1 MLMIAITDTRRIRF
15 FVGGFPGS
23 RGDSLAFRARS
34 WSSSM
39 ENSDAPMRPMADG
52 EFILG
57 DSGFG
62 LTAFLITPFRE
73 ADMYGPNAV
82 SMRRFNHLHAK
93 MRVVVENAFGRLK
106 GRWNVLRMICAHP
119 GLASSIQEAAIALHN
134 FLEARDG
141 AYDGTVEE
149 EADREEVALETPEG
163 DECPLSLGAQRRVG
177 ILKALGLPWVDEE

>member
-1 MLMIAITDTRRIRF
+1 
-15 FVGGFPGS
+15 
-23 RGDSLAFRARS
+23 
-34 WSSSM
+34 
-39 ENSDAPMRPMADG
+39 
-52 EFILG
+52 
-57 DSGFG
+57 
-62 LTAFLITPFRE
+62 
-73 ADMYGPNAV
+73 MYGPNAV

-141 AYDGTVEE
+141 AYDETVEE

>member
-39 ENSDAPMRPMADG
+39 ESSDAPMRPMALG

-62 LTAFLITPFRE
+62 LTAFLVRDGDPYR
-73 ADMYGPNAV
+73 V
-82 SMRRFNHLHAK
+82 QQRFLCELSWMVGHYILGEPL
-93 MRVVVENAFGRLK
+93 RLCTCVVYVVASRGDQNLK
-106 GRWNVLRMICAHP
+106 PCSVLGRWDIHC
-119 GLASSIQEAAIALHN
+119 
-134 FLEARDG
+134 
-141 AYDGTVEE
+141 
-149 EADREEVALETPEG
+149 
-163 DECPLSLGAQRRVG
+163 
-177 ILKALGLPWVDEE
+177 

>member
-62 LTAFLITPFRE
+62 LTAFL
-73 ADMYGPNAV
+73 V
-82 SMRRFNHLHAK
+82 
-93 MRVVVENAFGRLK
+93 
-106 GRWNVLRMICAHP
+106 
-119 GLASSIQEAAIALHN
+119 
-134 FLEARDG
+134 RDG
-141 AYDGTVEE
+141 DPYRVQQRFLCE
-149 EADREEVALETPEG
+149 
-163 DECPLSLGAQRRVG
+163 LSWMVGHSIFSGSLCACVPAWCTLWHRGAT
-177 ILKALGLPWVDEE
+177 KT